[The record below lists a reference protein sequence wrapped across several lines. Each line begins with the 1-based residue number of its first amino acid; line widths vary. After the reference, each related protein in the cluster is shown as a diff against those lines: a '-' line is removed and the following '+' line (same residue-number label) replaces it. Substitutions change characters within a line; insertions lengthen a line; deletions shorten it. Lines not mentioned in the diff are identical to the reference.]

1 MKRGWWLGRLFGALA
16 LVAVLALSAPGAV
29 SAQDAPGAS
38 AATRLDAAKAMLD
51 SIEAA
56 LGRTT
61 LTDAR
66 LQELRAQVD
75 PIAADVQGVITEL
88 QPRVDA
94 AQARLAQLGP
104 KPDAKAEPKESDPK
118 DAKAAATTAAPAP
131 ETTDIKADRAE
142 QEKQFNDLDATVKR
156 ARALLV
162 QATQIDTTIGGLRR
176 SLFTRSVLAQSYS
189 LLDPRLWI
197 PAVTELPADGR
208 ALSFLGQDWYSG
220 VAAKLPGWQVA
231 VIALTLAGLILAFE
245 PLQRVA
251 RRVAARNQEDKPP
264 AKLRKVLA
272 AIWVALLT
280 TAVPFAC
287 LAVAGFVLEAFGVIT
302 PRIAPLVTSFA
313 RGATVV
319 AFIIGLARGYLAPRR
334 PQWRL
339 PTLSDYGSDQLY
351 RVTMVVAGLVAVTR
365 VVETLNDTIAA
376 GLPTAI
382 ASRGLLTACA
392 AGAMALTLN
401 KLSVDSDDMAKAAAA
416 RKAQG
421 RDWTGA
427 LRLIFWALILVIC
440 GALLTGFV
448 AFAAFLVLQ
457 IASVAAIAIALVL
470 LLGLTD
476 EGVAALFE
484 SGRGLGRIFVHTL
497 GVKRNAVDIV
507 AIVLS
512 GVIRVALISIAILLV
527 LAPWRI
533 ESGDMLSTIQTAF
546 FGFSIGDVT
555 IAPMSIAIAAVLFLV
570 AIAITHAVQRW
581 LEGTLL
587 PRTRLDSGLQNSI
600 KTSLG
605 YLGFMVAVS
614 LSLSQLGVSFERLAI
629 VAGALSVGIG
639 FGLQSIVNNFV
650 SGLILLWERAVR
662 VGDWIVVGDEQG
674 YVRRINVRSTEIE
687 TFDRATVIVP
697 NSNLVS
703 GVVKNWLRNGHVGRI
718 RLPFTLGFNCD
729 PEEIRQLLIEE
740 AKDNEH
746 VLSIPS
752 PQVVL
757 AAVGEANMRFELIC
771 YLEDVETTQRASSDL
786 LFAIVKRL
794 RGIGLMQPAGPPT
807 LASPVLDKLDAWLSA
822 RTAEAMNGDARR

>member
-1 MKRGWWLGRLFGALA
+1 MTRGWLFGRLFGPLAMILALA
-16 LVAVLALSAPGAV
+16 CSGPAGGL
-29 SAQDAPGAS
+29 AQDA
-38 AATRLDAAKAMLD
+38 AAPAPAAARLDAAKATLD
-51 SIEAA
+51 GLEAA
-56 LGRTT
+56 LTRPN

-66 LQELRAQVD
+66 LQELRAEVE
-75 PIAADVQGVITEL
+75 PIAADVQAVIADL
-88 QPRVDA
+88 QPRLDA

-104 KPDAKAEPKESDPK
+104 KPETKPDAKPDPK
-118 DAKAAATTAAPAP
+118 NPAP
-131 ETTDIKADRAE
+131 EPKAAPLPEAADIKADRTA
-142 QEKQFNDLDATVKR
+142 QEKQVAELDATLKR

-197 PAVTELPADGR
+197 PAVGELPSDGR
-208 ALSFLGQDWYSG
+208 AIRFLAEDWYNGS
-220 VAAKLPGWQVA
+220 AAKLPGWQVA
-231 VIALTLAGLILAFE
+231 AIALTLLGLALAFE

-251 RRVAARNQEDKPP
+251 RRVAARDQEGKPP

-272 AIWVALLT
+272 AIWVAMLT

-287 LAVAGFVLEAFGVIT
+287 LAVAGAVLDAFGVIT
-302 PRIAPLVTSFA
+302 PRLQPLVTSFG
-313 RGATVV
+313 RSATVV
-319 AFIIGLARGYLAPRR
+319 ALIIGLARGYLAPRR

-339 PTLSDYGSDQLY
+339 PTLSDFGAEQLY
-351 RVTMVVAGLVAVTR
+351 RVTIVVAALVAVTR
-365 VVETLNDTIAA
+365 IVETLADTIAA

-382 ASRGLLTACA
+382 ASRGLLTALA

-401 KLSVDSDDMAKAAAA
+401 KLSVDSDDMMKAAAA

-427 LRLIFWALILVIC
+427 LRLIFWALVVVVA

-457 IASVAAIAIALVL
+457 ITAVTGIAIALVL

-476 EGVAALFE
+476 EGIAALFE
-484 SGRGLGRIFVHTL
+484 SGQGLGRMFVHTL
-497 GVKRNAVDIV
+497 GVKRNALDIV

-512 GVIRVALISIAILLV
+512 GLIRVALISIAILLV

-555 IAPMSIAIAAVLFLV
+555 IAPMSIVIAAVLFLV
-570 AIAITHAVQRW
+570 AIAITHALQRW

-605 YLGFMVAVS
+605 YLGFLIAVS

-718 RLPFTLGFNCD
+718 RLPFTLGFDCD
-729 PEEIRQLLIEE
+729 PEAIRQLLIEE
-740 AKDNEH
+740 AKSNEH

-757 AAVGEANMRFELIC
+757 AAVGEANLRFELIC
-771 YLEDVETTQRASSDL
+771 YLEDVEATQRASSDL
-786 LFAIVKRL
+786 LFAIVKRM

-822 RTAEAMNGDARR
+822 RTAESANGDARR